1 MRGCAVG
8 EQTTTRVVRLCLDTR
23 ALFEEQTVLLAR
35 HAGTARAVWNWA
47 LAAVN
52 AHEDAVRAHVQG
64 QAAEQAG
71 ESSTTLL
78 DDSDW
83 RRRAYA
89 AARAELG
96 QTPRAIALGRAFTAE
111 TRDPESRFAWWQ
123 AERHGVNRF
132 AVSSAL
138 RALDAAFDRYHQR
151 LTASARRARRDGRP
165 AGWPRF
171 KRKGRDRDAF
181 SIYNLVVADQD
192 PWRVVDGAH
201 RVKVP
206 SLGSLRVHEN
216 TRQLRRL
223 IHRGGRP
230 TAAHFSRH
238 GDRWYVSINVAIATS
253 ALPTPV
259 TTRAQRDAGVVGVDL
274 GVKHLAVLSD
284 GSFHANPRAAATAE
298 RRLRRAQ
305 RAAARRTGPRRGVR
319 ASQGW
324 RDAQR
329 AVARLQH
336 LTALRRQGAVHE
348 FTKALTTGWAVVAI
362 EDLNVRG
369 MTAAPLAMPDPD
381 RPGSFLPNGAAAK
394 SGLNRAILD
403 VGFGE
408 LRRQLTYK
416 ADRYGATV
424 IAVARFAP
432 TSKTCSACGAV
443 KPKLLLSE
451 RTYRCDECGLVIDRD
466 LNAARNIRDLAA
478 AIVAT
483 SPADVGDAKRPDT
496 RRRPRATGKQAGPAR
511 PRTAGPPE
519 RATDSPSPQRA
530 AASLVA

>member
-1 MRGCAVG
+1 MG

-23 ALFEEQTVLLAR
+23 ALSEEQAVLLAR

-52 AHEDAVRAHVQG
+52 AHEDAVRAHVQN
-64 QAAEQAG
+64 QAAGAAA
-71 ESSTTLL
+71 SSTALM
-78 DDSDW
+78 DDSAW

-96 QTPRAIALGRAFTAE
+96 RTPRAIALGRAFTAE

-123 AERHGVNRF
+123 TERHGVNRF

-138 RALDAAFDRYHQR
+138 RALDASVDRYHQR
-151 LTASARRARRDGRP
+151 LTAPARRTRRDGRP

-181 SIYNLVVADQD
+181 SLYNLVIADQD
-192 PWRVVDGAH
+192 PWRVIDGAH
-201 RVKVP
+201 RIKVP

-238 GDRWYVSINVAIATS
+238 GDRWYVSINVAIATTS
-253 ALPTPV
+253 LPAPV
-259 TTRAQRDAGVVGVDL
+259 TTRAQRTAGVVGVDL

-284 GSFHANPRAAATAE
+284 GTVHDNPRAAAAAE
-298 RRLRRAQ
+298 RRLTRAQ
-305 RAAARRTGPRRGVR
+305 RAAARRAGPRRGVGP
-319 ASQGW
+319 SEGW
-324 RDAQR
+324 KEAQR
-329 AVARLQH
+329 AVARLRH
-336 LTALRRQGAVHE
+336 RTALRRQGVVHE
-348 FTKALTTGWAVVAI
+348 LTKALATGWAVVAI

-369 MTAAPLAMPDPD
+369 MTAAPLAVPDPD
-381 RPGSFLPNGAAAK
+381 RPGSFLSNGSAAK

-416 ADRYGATV
+416 AERYGSV
-424 IAVARFAP
+424 VVAVARFAP
-432 TSKTCSACGAV
+432 TSKTCSGCGAV
-443 KPKLLLSE
+443 RAKLLLSE

-466 LNAARNIRDLAA
+466 LNAARNIRDLAS

-483 SPADVGDAKRPDT
+483 SPADAGDAKRPDE
-496 RRRPRATGKQAGPAR
+496 RRRPRATGEQAGPAR

-519 RATDSPSPQRA
+519 RVTDSPSPQRTA
-530 AASLVA
+530 PSLVA